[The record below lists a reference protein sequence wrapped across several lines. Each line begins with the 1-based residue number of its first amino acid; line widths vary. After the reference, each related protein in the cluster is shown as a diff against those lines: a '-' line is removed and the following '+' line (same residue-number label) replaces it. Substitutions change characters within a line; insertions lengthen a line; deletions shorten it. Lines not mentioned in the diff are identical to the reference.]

1 MKLKDITALASI
13 QGPARSV
20 AERLDRRCYSV
31 GDMRK
36 MAARRLPKSI
46 FDYIEGGGEDEASMH
61 RNLASYGDWSFLPR
75 WGSVENLSLTTTVL
89 GGPSAMPLMLS
100 PTGGTRL
107 FHPRGEI
114 AAARA
119 ALAAGI
125 PYGLAHLS
133 TTPMEHVAEATPG
146 LRRWFNLEPTND
158 KALLQAVLDRVAN
171 AGYEALIVNIDCR
184 DIGHRERDY
193 HNGFTAPPSI
203 KPKTVI
209 EGALHPRWA
218 INFLTNDAIAFP
230 NLDAEVPDGPLSS
243 TPDMWRTL
251 LAGAYEP
258 TDWSDLEEI
267 RTRWSGPVILKGCVN
282 PKDAA
287 IAASMGF
294 DAIQVSN
301 HGGRQL
307 DHMASPLDV
316 LPDMVDAAAGR
327 LEIIVDGG
335 IRRGSDVIKALALGA
350 DACAI
355 GRPYLYGLAVAGEAG
370 VTHVLKM
377 FSQEMSRTMALLGVT
392 TISELR
398 TGGRD
403 LIRHRNEAFN
413 RPETHLTHETRL
425 GLSEMRT
432 P

>member
-13 QGPARSV
+13 QGPARSD
-20 AERLDRRCYSV
+20 AERLNRRCYSV

-46 FDYIEGGGEDEASMH
+46 FDYVEGGGEDEASMR
-61 RNLASYGDWSFLPR
+61 RNIASYGDWSFLPK
-75 WGSVENLSLTTTVL
+75 WGSVENLDLSSTLL
-89 GGPSAMPLMLS
+89 GGPVSMPLTLA

-107 FHPRGEI
+107 FHPGGEI

-119 ALAAGI
+119 ALAAGV

-133 TTPMEHVAEATPG
+133 TTPMEHVSAATPG

-158 KALLQAVLDRVAN
+158 KAMLQAVLDRVAN
-171 AGYEALIVNIDCR
+171 AAYEALMVNIDCR

-203 KPKTVI
+203 KPKTVL

-218 INFLTNDAIAFP
+218 LGFLAHDAIAFP
-230 NLDAEVPDGPLSS
+230 NLDAQVPDGPLTS

-267 RTRWSGPVILKGCVN
+267 RTRWNGPIILKGCVS

-287 IAASMGF
+287 IAAGMGF

-307 DHMASPLDV
+307 DHTASPMDV
-316 LPDMVDAAAGR
+316 LPEIVDIVAGR

-350 DACAI
+350 DACSI
-355 GRPYLYGLAVAGEAG
+355 GRPYLYGLAAAGEAG
-370 VTHVLKM
+370 VAHVLKM
-377 FSQEMSRTMALLGVT
+377 FSQEMTRTMALLGVT
-392 TISELR
+392 TIKELR
-398 TGGRD
+398 TEGRD
-403 LIRHRNEAFN
+403 LVRHRSEAFN
-413 RPETHLTHETRL
+413 RTETNVIPEARPCLA
-425 GLSEMRT
+425 EMRT

>member
-1 MKLKDITALASI
+1 MKFKDIRALASI
-13 QGPARSV
+13 QGPARST
-20 AERLDRRCYSV
+20 AERLDRRCYSI
-31 GDMRK
+31 GDMQK
-36 MAARRLPKSI
+36 MAAKALPKSI
-46 FDYIEGGGEDEASMH
+46 FDYIEGGGEDEASMR
-61 RNLASYGDWSFLPR
+61 RNIASFNDWSFMPK
-75 WGSVENLSLTTTVL
+75 WGSVENLSLATTIL

-107 FHPRGEI
+107 FHPQGEI

-119 ALAAGI
+119 ALAAGV

-158 KALLQAVLDRVAN
+158 KVMLQAVLDRVSN

-184 DIGHRERDY
+184 DVGHRERDY

-203 KPKTVI
+203 KPKTVF
-209 EGALHPRWA
+209 EGALRPRWA
-218 INFLTNDAIAFP
+218 LGFLASDAIAFP
-230 NLDAEVPDGPLSS
+230 NLDAEIPQGPLSS

-251 LAGAYEP
+251 LAGSYEP
-258 TDWSDLEEI
+258 TDWSDLEDI
-267 RTRWSGPVILKGCVN
+267 RTRWNGPLILKGCVN

-307 DHMASPLDV
+307 DHMVSPMDV
-316 LPDMVDAAAGR
+316 LPEMGEATAGR
-327 LEIIVDGG
+327 MEIIVDGG

-355 GRPYLYGLAVAGEAG
+355 GRPYLYGLAAAGEAG
-370 VTHVLKM
+370 VSHVLKL
-377 FSQEMSRTMALLGVT
+377 FKAEMCRTMALLGVT
-392 TISELR
+392 TIAELKE
-398 TGGRD
+398 GGRE
-403 LIRHRNEAFN
+403 LIRHHS
-413 RPETHLTHETRL
+413 ETFVRVAAASDLDSQRSLAEL
-425 GLSEMRT
+425 GT